1 MAGSRKPSGALTFV
15 ELRGFHAD
23 WEEFGLTDGDL
34 QSLQRTVASDPLA
47 GAVIKGTGG
56 LRKLRFA
63 PARWKTGKSGALR
76 LCYVYY
82 PDYSAVLLVA
92 AYAKNRQETLSAA
105 EAKAFREVIRRIDRE
120 FARRFGG
127 KQ

>member
-1 MAGSRKPSGALTFV
+1 
-15 ELRGFHAD
+15 
-23 WEEFGLTDGDL
+23 L
-34 QSLQRTVASDPLA
+34 QSLQRAVASAPFA
-47 GAVIKGTGG
+47 GAVVKGTGG